1 MCLRQNELEDSC
13 YQPLAILEN
22 KECYRHINGEL
33 LIIVKNTEQNSSPA
47 PIDTFIQTIINLK
60 RRNASSYICLYL

>member
-47 PIDTFIQTIINLK
+47 PIGTFI
-60 RRNASSYICLYL
+60 